1 MDLRVRNSLAKEEK
15 TNLRAPCSLWS
26 RSPPG
31 AESER
36 SYAAQQDEALLR
48 LHEHEAR
55 RRACSRRGVP
65 HDLHGVRRG
74 RARRG
79 RLHHMPQPAVQALG
93 LRALLGIG
101 CCISGGMVAQKAY
114 LFSDDAAPD
123 LRRAREAG
131 VAGGRR
137 GHGRA
142 AAAQGRWWQLD
153 RTMSVLRRRG
163 PRRADRGVR
172 RRRRRWRRRR
182 RRCADD
188 VNEEDSE
195 EDSVEEED
203 CVEDE
208 PEELEQD
215 MVPEQEDPDGVL
227 PEQISKSRRLVE
239 AVDVLPDGTDGG
251 TTRCAPLLNRVARS
265 LCLAG
270 CRMARTLCSVQALHA
285 TSCTVA

>member
-1 MDLRVRNSLAKEEK
+1 MPRNKTKLSCVFTNTRRGGERARAGECLMTSTAFDGGARDEVVYITCRNPQCRRSGCVHCWESVAASLEGWSRKKRTSFQMMQHPIFVALAK
-15 TNLRAPCSLWS
+15 RAW
-26 RSPPG
+26 
-31 AESER
+31 
-36 SYAAQQDEALLR
+36 
-48 LHEHEAR
+48 
-55 RRACSRRGVP
+55 RA
-65 HDLHGVRRG
+65 
-74 RARRG
+74 
-79 RLHHMPQPAVQALG
+79 
-93 LRALLGIG
+93 
-101 CCISGGMVAQKAY
+101 
-114 LFSDDAAPD
+114 DAADTDVLQRRKGGGGSWTGQCPCCVDVD
-123 LRRAREAG
+123 LDVPI
-131 VAGGRR
+131 VACGG
-137 GHGRA
+137 GG
-142 AAAQGRWWQLD
+142 GGGGGD
-153 RTMSVLRRRG
+153 
-163 PRRADRGVR
+163 
-172 RRRRRWRRRR
+172 
-182 RRCADD
+182 ADD